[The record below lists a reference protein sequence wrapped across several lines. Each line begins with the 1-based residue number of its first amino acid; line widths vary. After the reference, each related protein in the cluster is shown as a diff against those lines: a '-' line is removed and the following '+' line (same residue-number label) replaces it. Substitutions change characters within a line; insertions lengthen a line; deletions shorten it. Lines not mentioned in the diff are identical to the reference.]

1 MSSKTR
7 VANKTIWALEDIV
20 AHCNAAD
27 RALDAAI
34 ARAKVHMDAVTM
46 VALVEARSAVVQV
59 KALAV
64 DARHGEYQGGGDGTA
79 R

>member
-7 VANKTIWALEDIV
+7 VANKTMWALEDIV
-20 AHCNAAD
+20 AHCNTAD

-34 ARAKVHMDAVTM
+34 ARAKLNMDAVTM
-46 VALVEARSAVVQV
+46 VVLAEARSAVVQV

-64 DARHGEYQGGGDGTA
+64 DARHGQYRGDA
-79 R
+79 S